1 MRLHRLKENSFIL
14 ECVLKMA
21 KIIRVLRDKGIF
33 SDNISDIASLILLN
47 GDLAKYLSLVLSIEK
62 DLLNSTQQTNPY
74 GLKLIIVTS
83 LRPP

>member
-1 MRLHRLKENSFIL
+1 M
-14 ECVLKMA
+14 V

-62 DLLNSTQQTNPY
+62 DLLNSTQQ
-74 GLKLIIVTS
+74 
-83 LRPP
+83 